1 VFYAKNRQGYD
12 ATFVHLGTY
21 SANDPDVFNKLSH
34 LPGGLSV
41 RGDII
46 ARARWQAGQLPRG
59 QTAYVE
65 DPDSGITLAV
75 HNGQI
80 YPILEYDD
88 SNEKHKALI
97 NWSNVQ
103 LANRRQ
109 LPFLPQ
115 QQAQPQ
121 QAGWWGNNPAMAF
134 MYGSM
139 LGGGGMNPYMMMG
152 MNPYMMGMNPY
163 MMGMNPYMMGMNP
176 FMMGYPGMG
185 MY

>member
-1 VFYAKNRQGYD
+1 
-12 ATFVHLGTY
+12 
-21 SANDPDVFNKLSH
+21 
-34 LPGGLSV
+34 
-41 RGDII
+41 
-46 ARARWQAGQLPRG
+46 
-59 QTAYVE
+59 
-65 DPDSGITLAV
+65 
-75 HNGQI
+75 
-80 YPILEYDD
+80 LEYDD

-152 MNPYMMGMNPY
+152 MNPYMMGMMGMNPY
-163 MMGMNPYMMGMNP
+163 MMMGMNPFMMGMNP